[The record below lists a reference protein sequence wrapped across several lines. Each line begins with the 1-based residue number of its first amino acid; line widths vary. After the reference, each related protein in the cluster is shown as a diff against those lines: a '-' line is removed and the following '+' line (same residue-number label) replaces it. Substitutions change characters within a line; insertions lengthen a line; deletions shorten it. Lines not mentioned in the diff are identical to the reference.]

1 MKTVKS
7 ALLGNKQIAEV
18 GEDSLKDQLRE
29 ILKEHRAII
38 ISKLVRELQT
48 YTDYKFNVRPD
59 KDLTIKIQERLVS
72 LKNSPINLNN
82 YHNITQQLLNRSVVH
97 LTSQAFYEEIDKE
110 VLEVINASDVKRES
124 YESIPS

>member
-1 MKTVKS
+1 MKMIKS

-18 GEDSLKDQLRE
+18 GEDGLKDQLRE

-38 ISKLVRELQT
+38 ISKLVREIGT

-59 KDLTIKIQERLVS
+59 KDLLIKIQERLVS

-82 YHNITQQLLNRSVVH
+82 YQNVTQHLLNRPVVH
-97 LTSQAFYEEIDKE
+97 LTNQPFYEELDKE
-110 VLEVINASDVKRES
+110 VLEVINASGVKGKG